1 MILDRS
7 SVTEW
12 LEVIKADGQ
21 TGQEAFAHCERLC
34 RLIDPSREN
43 HIPLRHAAPASY
55 PDDSST
61 TAMEAFEAWRHRINE
76 LIAEAGGQFR
86 LEVTNHDDV
95 PFNQVLCWFEGEGL
109 PETASSPSSPKS
121 EVKTQKPLPP
131 NNVQSS
137 SAPKTSPAA
146 STKGA
151 MQHLTEWLSDEDKSP
166 VFLLLGE
173 YGSGKSTLCRDM
185 SERLSRGDFDYE
197 AVYLDLK
204 QARQLFYSETSSL
217 RSRRFRADDI
227 RLLIDTLAEI
237 DGYTSEEVYA
247 KINAG
252 NCVLICDGL
261 DEIGAA
267 LHPDETSSLF
277 QALVA
282 FLSIGAARSTSNR
295 LLVSCRSHHFRNKR
309 QIAALLGN
317 MKNVSAPEIMSM
329 DLLEPEDL
337 RGTLIEL
344 TSDAERAQ
352 QTLEALNGLAV
363 MARRPS
369 WLHAIAQRLEAL
381 DEERRSAGSVNL
393 ARLFDDL
400 IDDALAT
407 EENRQVF
414 DSDIKK
420 QLMVTLAGDM
430 WDSGRAAWSAS
441 ELNAW
446 LDAQLRTD
454 ERMNDIYASSYKGK
468 ARELLYV
475 DLRTTTFLVRGQDDL
490 FRFSDSPI
498 RAFFLAAHL
507 FKSTGEGRFDAWEA
521 NETDHDVQI
530 FITDLIFNKATQKER
545 KAFLQSIGKILSEP
559 YKPMSSDLAF
569 GIALQAQERGDPD
582 APKGGFQMPG
592 VDLSHLGKKSRLSG
606 YDFAGSNFAG
616 AILSNAHIANASFRE
631 CDLQGARFENC
642 RFDDVNFTS
651 AKLDK
656 ATISDCTFRNC
667 ELTDA
672 DLQEAT
678 CTQNLVVHCDGL
690 EKESRTALIAGGN
703 SVAPATAAEWRRI
716 NVRRE
721 HLARRPQADRN
732 ITTCVYSPDGKLV
745 LSACDDGAMHIWNSE
760 TGIEHVALKGHAA
773 AVRSC
778 AFSPDGRLVASCS
791 DDATIRLWD
800 AGSGKE
806 KTVFRGHTLAV
817 TCCAFNKTG
826 SLLVT
831 GSQDTLLKVWD
842 CKSGK
847 LIHTL
852 AGHDDAITDC
862 DINAADA
869 IIISASADRT
879 LRFWD
884 AASGE
889 ECFPAGEHEAA
900 VMECAFSSSG
910 GRVVTSS
917 KDNLLHLWDG
927 ATGKAIA
934 ILPDHEDSITRV
946 AFAPGGK
953 SIVSASKDSTIRVW
967 DADSGE
973 IAKVVT
979 DHSSSVTW
987 LDFSN
992 DGNTAITST
1001 QDGMLRL
1008 WDTKTWRSVSA
1019 FPRQESIIL
1028 GCSISADGHHIISWS
1043 DAGVMCVWDA
1053 ASNPELACLE
1063 GHVDWIHACTFSP
1076 DGTRIASAARDNT
1089 LRLWNAED
1097 GSMIAVLGGHD
1108 NWVQCLDFSPDGTR
1122 IISGSDDNSLR
1133 LWDGATGDPIARLE
1147 GHGGSVNICAYSA
1160 DGSRILS
1167 GSDDGTLRLWHGTT
1181 GHQIAVLQGHSNW
1194 VRAGAFSE
1202 DGKRIVSGSYNN
1214 GLRIWNGETGK
1225 QIATLKGHSDSITRC
1240 KFSRDRKK
1248 IVSGSNDRSV
1258 RIWDTKS
1265 ATELLVLEGHEAAIT
1280 ACCFSPDGQL
1290 VLSASEDSTLRVWNA
1305 ESGELAY
1312 VLSGHEGIVSD
1323 CSFSPD
1329 GGRIISCCDDRT
1341 LKIWDTRSGTMI
1353 TTLRGHTGFVKVCAF
1368 SPDGARIASGS
1379 YDNTLRVWDGNAG
1392 CEIANCHH
1400 VPDGG
1405 HLTFSRSD
1413 DLVLSASANAWRH
1426 FEWRLSEGA
1435 SNPAVMPLEADPEIG
1450 MISDEGFHR
1459 T

>member
-12 LEVIKADGQ
+12 LETIKANGQ
-21 TGQEAFAHCERLC
+21 TGHEAFAHCERLC

-55 PDDSST
+55 PDDSSS
-61 TAMEAFEAWRHRINE
+61 TAMEAFEAWRRRINE
-76 LIAEAGGQFR
+76 QIADAGGHFR
-86 LEVTNHDDV
+86 LEVTDHEGV
-95 PFNQVLCWFEGEGL
+95 PFNQVLCWFEGEDL
-109 PETASSPSSPKS
+109 SATAAPRSEPEAQSKS
-121 EVKTQKPLPP
+121 EKPLPP
-131 NNVQSS
+131 KRSQPAN
-137 SAPKTSPAA
+137 APKSPPATSAY
-146 STKGA
+146 GA
-151 MQHLTEWLSDEDKSP
+151 LQRLTEWVSDADKSP
-166 VFLLLGE
+166 VLLLVGE
-173 YGSGKSTLCRDM
+173 YGSGKSTICRKF
-185 SERLSRGDFDYE
+185 SELLSGGDFEFD

-204 QARQLFYSETSSL
+204 RARQLFFSETPNL

-237 DGYTSEEVYA
+237 EGYSSGDVYA
-247 KINAG
+247 KING
-252 NCVLICDGL
+252 GSCVVICDGL
-261 DEIGAA
+261 DEIGSA
-267 LHPDETSSLF
+267 LHPDETGSLV

-282 FLSIGAARSTSNR
+282 FLSIGAAHSTSNR
-295 LLVSCRSHHFRNKR
+295 LLVSFRNHHFRNER
-309 QIAALLGN
+309 QIATLLGD
-317 MKNVSAPEIMSM
+317 MKNVSAPEIVST

-337 RGTLIEL
+337 RAALIDL
-344 TSDAERAQ
+344 TSDSERSRR
-352 QTLEALNGLAV
+352 TLQNLNGLAV

-369 WLHAIAQRLEAL
+369 WLHAIVRRLETL
-381 DEERRSAGSVNL
+381 DQERQKTGSVNL

-400 IDDALAT
+400 IDEALAA
-407 EENRQVF
+407 EENRQIF
-414 DSDIKK
+414 DTDIKK

-430 WDSGRAAWSAS
+430 WDSGRDAWSAP

-468 ARELLYV
+468 ARELLYE
-475 DLRTTTFLVRGQDDL
+475 DLRTTTFLVRGADDL

-498 RAFFLAAHL
+498 RAYFLATHL
-507 FKSTGEGRFDAWEA
+507 FRSTGEGRFDAWEA

-545 KAFLQSIGKILSEP
+545 KAFLQSIGTILSEP

-592 VDLSHLGKKSRLSG
+592 VDLSRLGRQSRMSG
-606 YDFAGSNFAG
+606 YDFSGSNFAG
-616 AILSNAHIANASFRE
+616 ATLSDAHITNASFHD

-642 RFDDVNFTS
+642 RFDDVKFS
-651 AKLDK
+651 SVKLDD
-656 ATISDCTFRNC
+656 ATITACTFRQC
-667 ELTDA
+667 DLTGA
-672 DLQEAT
+672 DLQKAA
-678 CTQNLVVHCDGL
+678 CTQSLVVHCDGL
-690 EKESRTALIAGGN
+690 SKESRASLIAGGN
-703 SVAPATAAEWRRI
+703 SVAPSTAAEWRRI

-721 HLARRPQADRN
+721 NLARRSEAARN
-732 ITTCVYSPDGKLV
+732 IVTCIYSPDGKLV

-760 TGIEHVALKGHAA
+760 TGTEHIALKGHAA

-806 KTVFRGHTLAV
+806 KALLRGHALSV
-817 TCCAFNKTG
+817 TCCAFNRNG

-831 GSQDTLLKVWD
+831 GSQDKLLKIWD
-842 CKSGK
+842 TKTGR
-847 LIHTL
+847 LVRTL

-862 DINAADA
+862 DINAKDS

-879 LRFWD
+879 LRFWN
-884 AASGE
+884 AATGE
-889 ECFPAGEHEAA
+889 ETFPAGEHEAA
-900 VMECAFSSSG
+900 VIECAFSSSG

-917 KDNLLHLWDG
+917 SDNLLHLWDG
-927 ATGKAIA
+927 STGKAIA
-934 ILPDHEDSITRV
+934 ILPDHEDTITRV
-946 AFAPGGK
+946 VFAPGDK
-953 SIVSASKDSTIRVW
+953 SIVSASGDSTIRVW
-967 DADSGE
+967 DAESGE
-973 IAKVVT
+973 VSKVVT

-992 DGNTAITST
+992 DGKTAITST
-1001 QDGMLRL
+1001 EDGTLRL
-1008 WDTKTWRSVSA
+1008 WDTKNWQTVSS
-1019 FPRQESIIL
+1019 FPRQESKIL

-1043 DAGVMCVWDA
+1043 DTGVMCVWDA

-1097 GSMIAVLGGHD
+1097 GSMIAVLGGHE
-1108 NWVQCLDFSPDGTR
+1108 NWVQCLAFSPDGTR

-1147 GHGGSVNICAYSA
+1147 GHGGSVNICAYST

-1194 VRAGAFSE
+1194 VRAGAFSN

-1225 QIATLKGHSDSITRC
+1225 QIATLKGHSDAITC
-1240 KFSRDRKK
+1240 CNFSRDRSK

-1265 ATELLVLEGHEAAIT
+1265 ATEILVLEGHEAAIT
-1280 ACCFSPDGQL
+1280 SCCFSPDGQWI
-1290 VLSASEDSTLRVWNA
+1290 LSASEDSTLRVWNA
-1305 ESGELAY
+1305 ETGELAY
-1312 VLSGHEGIVSD
+1312 ILRGHEGIVSD

-1329 GGRIISCCDDRT
+1329 GGRIISCCDDKT
-1341 LKIWDTRSGTMI
+1341 IKIWDTRSGTMI

-1368 SPDGARIASGS
+1368 SPDGARIVSGS

-1400 VPDGG
+1400 VPEGG

-1413 DLVLSASANAWRH
+1413 DLVISASPNAWRH
-1426 FEWRLSEGA
+1426 FEWRLPEGA
-1435 SNPAVMPLEADPEIG
+1435 SNPSVMPLEADPEIG
-1450 MISDEGFHR
+1450 MISDEGFRR